1 MFLYIDVQ
9 VAGNKIDDTT
19 KSKVEK
25 MYGPEDDSVTDDDEA
40 PENGAP
46 SNGAAKAPAK
56 KAAAAAVTPSNG
68 STVVSADKPAD
79 AASGESGQEEAEEGE
94 EEGTPEDGHIPWRWP
109 KTRRWFNYPADSDS
123 YPKYGFRSL
132 PRDCS
137 DYAGIIKS
145 DTDWNALTQF
155 FDVAYDIEK
164 EKAHFTDVIQT
175 TAGNQYQAGAKLFKA
190 YFERVWKR
198 ADKHEWIN
206 TTMRELGAL
215 PFQIFDLD
223 QRLWPPPK
231 KVSD

>member
-9 VAGNKIDDTT
+9 VAGNKMDDTT

-25 MYGPEDDSVTDDDEA
+25 MYGPEDDSVTEDDEA
-40 PENGAP
+40 PENSAP
-46 SNGAAKAPAK
+46 SNGAAKSPAK
-56 KAAAAAVTPSNG
+56 KATDADTP
-68 STVVSADKPAD
+68 P
-79 AASGESGQEEAEEGE
+79 GESGQEEAEAE
-94 EEGTPEDGHIPWRWP
+94 EEGGTPEDGHIPWRWP
-109 KTRRWFNYPADSDS
+109 KTRRWFNYPPDSDS

-137 DYAGIIKS
+137 DYAGIIKN

-215 PFQIFDLD
+215 PFQVFDLD
-223 QRLWPPPK
+223 QRIWPPPK
-231 KVSD
+231 KVSIGLLLFMLHY